1 MVRISKQEERRQK
14 CPRRRRAPSPK
25 TGSLKDK
32 LPLGFKEQPNAIQG
46 TLSQTAFIPK
56 IK

>member
-1 MVRISKQEERRQK
+1 MVRPSKQQEKRARY
-14 CPRRRRAPSPK
+14 PRKHRPPQEK

-32 LPLGFKEQPNAIQG
+32 LPLGFKEHANALEG
-46 TLSQTAFIPK
+46 DVAATAFIPK